1 MIDELYER
9 EYKPRY
15 PQLTRDE
22 VGKLLEA
29 SADGS
34 GKPFP
39 DILEKANKLK
49 AEIMAEASH
58 LIPQSING
66 YPIKVSVEL
75 EPKYNG
81 YDLADILSV
90 RFSGSLHCYGHAT
103 AFGELHAV
111 ALRDMD
117 DEFAARHMRTMM
129 RETWRHMATAF
140 IETANEYWRK
150 ENEQK

>member
-39 DILEKANKLK
+39 DILDKANRLK
-49 AEIMAEASH
+49 ADIMAEASH

-66 YPIKVSVEL
+66 CPIKVSVEL
-75 EPKYNG
+75 EPKYDG
-81 YDLADILSV
+81 HDLADFLSV
-90 RFSGSLHCYGHAT
+90 RFIGSLHCYGHAT

-111 ALRDMD
+111 ALRDME
-117 DEFAARHMRTMM
+117 DEFAARYMKTMM
-129 RETWRHMATAF
+129 RETWRHMANCF

>member
-9 EYKPRY
+9 EYKPQY

-22 VGKLLEA
+22 VRKLLEA

-34 GKPFP
+34 GEPFP
-39 DILEKANKLK
+39 DILDKANRLK
-49 AEIMAEASH
+49 ADIMAEASH

-66 YPIKVSVEL
+66 YFIKVSVEL
-75 EPKYNG
+75 EPR
-81 YDLADILSV
+81 YDGRDMADILSV
-90 RFSGSLHCYGHAT
+90 RFIGSLHCYGHAT
-103 AFGELHAV
+103 AFGESHAV

-117 DEFAARHMRTMM
+117 DEFAARYMKTMI
-129 RETWRHMATAF
+129 RETWRHMANCF

>member
-22 VGKLLEA
+22 VRKLLEA
-29 SADGS
+29 SADQ
-34 GKPFP
+34 
-39 DILEKANKLK
+39 DILDKANKLK
-49 AEIMAEASH
+49 SDIMAEASH

-75 EPKYNG
+75 EPKYDG
-81 YDLADILSV
+81 HDMADILSV
-90 RFSGSLHCYGHAT
+90 RFIGSLHCYGHAM
-103 AFGELHAV
+103 AFGELHTV
-111 ALRDMD
+111 TLRDMD
-117 DEFAARHMRTMM
+117 DEFAARYMRTMIL
-129 RETWRHMATAF
+129 ETWRHIANCF

>member
-34 GKPFP
+34 GEPFP
-39 DILEKANKLK
+39 DILDKANRLK
-49 AEIMAEASH
+49 ADIMAEASH

-66 YPIKVSVEL
+66 YSIKVSVEL
-75 EPKYNG
+75 EPR
-81 YDLADILSV
+81 YDGRDLSDILSV
-90 RFSGSLHCYGHAT
+90 RFIGSLHCYGHAT

-111 ALRDMD
+111 SLRDME
-117 DEFAARHMRTMM
+117 DEFAARYMRTMI
-129 RETWRHMATAF
+129 RETWRHMANCF

-150 ENEQK
+150 ENEQI

>member
-22 VGKLLEA
+22 VRKLLEA
-29 SADGS
+29 SADQ
-34 GKPFP
+34 
-39 DILEKANKLK
+39 DILDKANKLK
-49 AEIMAEASH
+49 ADIMAEASH

-75 EPKYNG
+75 EPKYDG
-81 YDLADILSV
+81 HDMADILSV
-90 RFSGSLHCYGHAT
+90 RFIGSLHCYGHAT
-103 AFGELHAV
+103 AFGELHAI

-117 DEFAARHMRTMM
+117 DEFAARYMRTMI
-129 RETWRHMATAF
+129 RETWRHIANCF
-140 IETANEYWRK
+140 IETANENWRK
-150 ENEQK
+150 ENGEK

>member
-22 VGKLLEA
+22 VRKLLEA
-29 SADGS
+29 SADQ
-34 GKPFP
+34 
-39 DILEKANKLK
+39 DILEKANRLK
-49 AEIMAEASH
+49 ADIMAEASH
-58 LIPQSING
+58 LIPRSING

-75 EPKYNG
+75 EPKYDG
-81 YDLADILSV
+81 HDMADILSV
-90 RFSGSLHCYGHAT
+90 RFIGSLHCYGHAT
-103 AFGELHAV
+103 AFGELHTV

-117 DEFAARHMRTMM
+117 DEFAARYMKTMI
-129 RETWRHMATAF
+129 RETWRHIANCF

-150 ENEQK
+150 ENGQI